1 MENFKNYFD
10 FAAHLQEVKENSRWH
25 CLSSDN
31 VVFEGWDLD
40 KPIILK
46 DYGKPLYLP
55 IREETALPSI
65 FQRCQVFGESL
76 RRLLDTNKLFLSE
89 ILTKCLQTRPTILL
103 KMLEQ
108 YGEVSALHSSDY
120 APMDMVRIFE
130 MAHNHFEDMNEAE
143 AFEHAK
149 WDFGFCTAEFKINN
163 SEISDT
169 YKDALERNQIISK
182 GTPVEVSMNV
192 RLTTSDVATS
202 GVNLTYKLLVKYG
215 QYSVC
220 IPLTTSSSNNSIKHI
235 GNEEERFQ
243 KFEKVLSDTLSLY
256 KNNNTLLKMMNQT
269 IYNPINCLM
278 LCLKSL
284 KVPIKYSKE
293 IVDHFEMVNG
303 NESCSAYEVYSGACY
318 LLELISENSKVGID
332 TLRTEETLCKLAK
345 KNFSDFDVA
354 GNVSW

>member
-1 MENFKNYFD
+1 MEKFKNYFD
-10 FAAHLQEVKENSRWH
+10 FAAFLQDVKENSTWY

-40 KPIILK
+40 KRLTLK

-89 ILTKCLQTRPTILL
+89 VLTKCLQTRQTILL
-103 KMLEQ
+103 KCLEQ
-108 YGEVSALHSSDY
+108 YGEVSALHSADY
-120 APMDMVRIFE
+120 APMDMVRIFK
-130 MAHNHFEDMNEAE
+130 MAHTHFEDMNKAE
-143 AFEHAK
+143 AFEQAE
-149 WDFGFCTAEFKINN
+149 WDFDFCTAEFKINN

-169 YKDALERNQIISK
+169 YKEALERNQIIGK
-182 GTPVEVSMNV
+182 GSPVEVAMRV

-220 IPLTTSSSNNSIKHI
+220 IPLTTSSNNSIKHI
-235 GNEEERFQ
+235 GNEEERF
-243 KFEKVLSDTLSLY
+243 KKYERVLADTLSLY
-256 KNNNTLLKMMNQT
+256 KSNDTLLKMMNQQ
-269 IYNPINCLM
+269 INNPINALM
-278 LCLKSL
+278 MCLKSI

-303 NESCSAYEVYSGACY
+303 NEACSAYEVYSGACY
-318 LLELISENSKVGID
+318 LLELVSENSRVGTD
-332 TLRTEETLCKLAK
+332 TLRTEELLCKLTK